1 VLVLPLLLLILVGAV
16 LAVVGLVGVG
26 PLASWRGRARHEERA
41 RWAVLVLVAPIGL
54 VVLVVLLGLLTG
66 LRVAGGPDEDGGGHG
81 VAGSERPMTPNV
93 PSRLTGAIDSDALGP
108 VVRLRGEAGAVGGLD
123 ADTVLRVVVDGFP
136 SFASAQAV
144 QCAGDVCGNAI
155 PVQFDEGGRAA
166 FQYLV
171 SDAFAPAAASGG
183 CRLDAPACSLRV
195 ESTDG
200 DDRASIVT
208 LFVDELPGPG
218 TVRVEPSRAL
228 RPRQTVD
235 VQLEHFASNASIEL
249 LVCSPPATSGVDRC
263 SSAATTRVGS
273 DGGAVT
279 TLRVPGSVGRDRVD
293 CEESACA
300 VHVASTSAF
309 VRSTPV
315 RLHYALPAPVDYD
328 GGRLLVGLVV
338 AAALV
343 ALAMYLL
350 QRTDWSPVGE
360 EAAPEID
367 DAEYADLDALVAAM
381 PPAEDLDELVAR
393 TS

>member
-1 VLVLPLLLLILVGAV
+1 MLIVVGAV
-16 LAVVGLVGVG
+16 LAVVGLIGVG
-26 PLASWRGRARHEERA
+26 PLATERGRARREERA
-41 RWAVLVLVAPIGL
+41 GWAVVVLVAPVGL

-66 LRVAGGPDEDGGGHG
+66 LRGAGGPDEGGRD
-81 VAGSERPMTPNV
+81 VARSERPLTPNV

-108 VVRLRGEAGAVGGLD
+108 AVRLRGETGAVGGLR

-144 QCAGDVCGNAI
+144 QCAADVCGNGI
-155 PVQFDEGGRAA
+155 PVQFDDAGRAA

-171 SDAFAPAAASGG
+171 TDTFAPAARIGG

-195 ESTDG
+195 ENSDG

-208 LFVDELPGPG
+208 LFVDELPDTG
-218 TVRVEPSRAL
+218 TVRIQPSRGL

-235 VQLEHFASNASIEL
+235 VQLDGFAPNASIEL
-249 LVCSPPATSGVDRC
+249 LVCAPPATSGVERC
-263 SSAATTRVGS
+263 SSAATTRIGV
-273 DGGAVT
+273 DGGAAT
-279 TLRVPGSVGRDRVD
+279 TLRVPGSAGRDRLD

-328 GGRLLVGLVV
+328 GGRLLAGLLV

-343 ALAMYLL
+343 ALATFLL
-350 QRTDWSPVGE
+350 RRTDWSPVGE

-367 DAEYADLDALVAAM
+367 DAEYADLDALVAAL
-381 PPAEDLDELVAR
+381 PPEEDLDELVAR